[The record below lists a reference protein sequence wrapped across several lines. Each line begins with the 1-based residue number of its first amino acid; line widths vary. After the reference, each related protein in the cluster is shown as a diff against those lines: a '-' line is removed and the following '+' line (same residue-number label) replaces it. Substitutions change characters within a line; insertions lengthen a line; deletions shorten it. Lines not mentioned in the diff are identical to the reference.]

1 MSTFHGGGAAP
12 RETPKKRASQAWKST
27 ASSLLRKLVA
37 MSDTDRSFLF
47 WGGIVAITLAFYRF
61 AVFVTPQ

>member
-1 MSTFHGGGAAP
+1 MSTFHGSRRSAVK
-12 RETPKKRASQAWKST
+12 TPGKLASHGRKST
-27 ASSLLRKLVA
+27 ASGLLGKHVA

>member
-1 MSTFHGGGAAP
+1 MSTFHCLNCQNPAAVARYGP
-12 RETPKKRASQAWKST
+12 RKYGIELAQKPD
-27 ASSLLRKLVA
+27 A
-37 MSDTDRSFLF
+37 MSDTERSFLF

>member
-1 MSTFHGGGAAP
+1 MS
-12 RETPKKRASQAWKST
+12 E
-27 ASSLLRKLVA
+27 
-37 MSDTDRSFLF
+37 TDRSFLF